1 MNENKNV
8 VRTFVYYTEARR
20 IQGGRGRINS
30 RSMVQ
35 SRDIKFKLS
44 RMQVD
49 RFKEVKE
56 SSTPFKRRHH

>member
-8 VRTFVYYTEARR
+8 VRTFVYYTKARR
-20 IQGGRGRINS
+20 IQGEGGINR

-56 SSTPFKRRHH
+56 SSTPFKRRHQ